1 MTSEQ
6 DTPLTMEGKT
16 LAEVLTGLVRR
27 ASDVHLVA
35 AAIAGLVGVLAIA
48 LLAPS
53 WWRIIP
59 LFICVGAL
67 GLWGIGDRER
77 DATGARHLVYTVVRG
92 VAAAAGGVA
101 AIILAAMAFTYV
113 LGTWIS

>member
-1 MTSEQ
+1 
-6 DTPLTMEGKT
+6 
-16 LAEVLTGLVRR
+16 
-27 ASDVHLVA
+27 VHLVA
-35 AAIAGLVGVLAIA
+35 AAIAGLVGVLGIA

-77 DATGARHLVYTVVRG
+77 DTTGARRVVYTAVRG